1 MFFHKN
7 KPSSLLNFRSK
18 KIKDDLA
25 EVYYQEGKEDFNMSQ
40 LDKKPVGRWKIFFSS
55 LFSCLLLIFLFF
67 VIGWGV
73 THYWRANSP
82 ATPATSGNKI
92 NSVALSVE
100 CPSQVPSGGEVTY
113 RIKYKNIDKATLTQN
128 QILLS
133 YPNGFIFESSSLKP
147 QNNYKNVFSLPDL
160 KPGESGELDI
170 KGILVGKKGETKDLL
185 LSFSYR
191 PTNFSS
197 QFQQLATA
205 SVRISSA
212 AAEITL
218 QGPKQVLGGQEAQYA
233 IAVTNKS
240 AEDLKNLRVIVIYPQ
255 GFMPEKFTPN
265 PVPNATSSDVPFG
278 EKYSIWQINDLAP
291 QAKQQIKVQG
301 KFSLNL
307 TKVTPLTVKVEVGRN
322 GEYNLIA
329 QNSLNFKPLNKEI
342 SLKLIL
348 NGAAKNQSA
357 SLGQMLNFSLIY
369 KNNGT
374 KDLKNVSIRA
384 FLKAKQGDQ
393 PVDLLDFSSLKDPHH
408 GYLENGEILWTDNN
422 ILNLSS
428 FSAGEEGQ
436 INFSVPI
443 KKSLKDISLFQ
454 AGNGDLTVDCWAV
467 LKAQGFAS
475 STASSTSLV
484 ITSNKI
490 VVHINTAVKLKAE
503 ARYFNDD
510 NMAVGSGPVP
520 PQVGKTTTYRVYW
533 KISNSLHPINQ
544 VEVSGQLP
552 AYVQW
557 GGKAL
562 ASVGNITYDPQTRKV
577 IWNVGNLL
585 PGAKD
590 IQASFALKLTPTEKQ
605 VNKVLV
611 LLNNINLTALDGKTG
626 ENIQTFQKPLTTD
639 LESDPIMSGK
649 GLVAPSSSSTE
660 AEE

>member
-82 ATPATSGNKI
+82 ATPATNGNKI

-255 GFMPEKFTPN
+255 GFMPEKFAPN

-329 QNSLNFKPLNKEI
+329 QNFLNFKPLNEEI

-348 NGAAKNQSA
+348 NGAAKDQSA

-408 GYLENGEILWTDNN
+408 GYSENGEILWTDNN

-577 IWNVGNLL
+577 VWNVGNLL